1 MILQNDQFILFE
13 FKISLAGHHLRQ
25 EPSLIE
31 IPIIHSKKKE
41 GLMDGLIDWWKEG
54 SKFERKEEDRKKE
67 ET

>member
-41 GLMDGLIDWWKEG
+41 GLMDGLID
-54 SKFERKEEDRKKE
+54 
-67 ET
+67 